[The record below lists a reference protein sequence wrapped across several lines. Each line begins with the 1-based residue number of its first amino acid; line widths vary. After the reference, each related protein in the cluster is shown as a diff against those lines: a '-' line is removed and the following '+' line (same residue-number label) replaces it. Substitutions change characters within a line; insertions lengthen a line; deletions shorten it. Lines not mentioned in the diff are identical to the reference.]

1 MTLGDTARSIG
12 KGIRTQRPCTSQA
25 GGAARPNHDGEA
37 EMIKAAVVGYGY
49 SGRSFHSY
57 LAPMAD
63 GIALGAS

>member
-1 MTLGDTARSIG
+1 
-12 KGIRTQRPCTSQA
+12 
-25 GGAARPNHDGEA
+25 
-37 EMIKAAVVGYGY
+37 MIKAAVVGYGY